1 VIQADLERGAPFDA
15 VFDLVLLDAP
25 CTGLGTLRRD
35 VDIRWRRSPDDVR
48 QAAAKQGRMI
58 EAAGSL
64 VAPGGRLIY
73 ATCSSEPEENEQV
86 VGGFLAAR
94 PDFVQVPARD
104 LVAGGVPG
112 DLLDERG
119 RLATRPDRHGLEVFF
134 GVALERRRG

>member
-1 VIQADLERGAPFDA
+1 LERGAPFDA

-86 VGGFLAAR
+86 VGGFLAVH
-94 PDFVQVPARD
+94 PDFAQVPGRD
-104 LVAGGVPG
+104 LVAEGVPG
-112 DLLDERG
+112 DVLDERG
-119 RLATRPDRHGLEVFF
+119 CLRTRPDRHELEVFF
-134 GVALERRRG
+134 GVALERVR

>member
-1 VIQADLERGAPFDA
+1 
-15 VFDLVLLDAP
+15 
-25 CTGLGTLRRD
+25 
-35 VDIRWRRSPDDVR
+35 
-48 QAAAKQGRMI
+48 MI
-58 EAAGSL
+58 AEAASV

-86 VGGFLAAR
+86 VDEFLAAH
-94 PDFVQVPARD
+94 PAFDAVPAQQ
-104 LVAGGVPG
+104 LVGEGVPP